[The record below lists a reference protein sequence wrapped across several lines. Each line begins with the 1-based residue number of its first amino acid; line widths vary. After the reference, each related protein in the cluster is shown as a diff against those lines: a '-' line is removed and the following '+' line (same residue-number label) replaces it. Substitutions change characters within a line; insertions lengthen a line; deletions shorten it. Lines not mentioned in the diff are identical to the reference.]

1 MKANRFM
8 LSITGNWI
16 KEGNDMAVKQVT
28 VFIGNKE
35 GRIEKVTEILKKNNI
50 NITSL
55 SLAES
60 VDFGLLRLI
69 VSEPEKAK
77 DALKEDGLSAR
88 LSDVIAVEISN
99 EPGSLHELLTSL
111 VDFNIEYM
119 YVLSSADTASM
130 IMKIKDYEAAETVIA
145 ASGFRVLTQSDVSH

>member
-1 MKANRFM
+1 
-8 LSITGNWI
+8 
-16 KEGNDMAVKQVT
+16 MAVKQVT

-35 GRIEKVTEILKKNNI
+35 GRIEKVTEVLKENSI
-50 NITSL
+50 NISSL

-69 VSEPEKAK
+69 VSDPEKAK
-77 DALKEDGLSAR
+77 DALKAEGLSAR

-99 EPGSLHELLTSL
+99 EPGSLHGLLTAL

-119 YVLSSADTASM
+119 YVLSSGDRASM
-130 IMKIKDYEAAETVIA
+130 IMKIKDYEAAESVIS
-145 ASGFRVLTQSDVSH
+145 ASGFKVLKQSEVCK

>member
-1 MKANRFM
+1 
-8 LSITGNWI
+8 
-16 KEGNDMAVKQVT
+16 MAVKQVT

-35 GRIEKVTEILKKNNI
+35 GRIEKVTQVLKDNGI
-50 NITSL
+50 NISSL

-69 VSEPEKAK
+69 VADPEKAR
-77 DALKEDGLSAR
+77 DALKEEGLSAR

-99 EPGSLHELLTSL
+99 KPGSLHELLTAL

-119 YVLSSADTASM
+119 YVLSNADRASM
-130 IMKIKDYEAAETVIA
+130 IMKIKDYEAAESVIST
-145 ASGFRVLTQSDVSH
+145 SGFRVLKQDEVCK

>member
-1 MKANRFM
+1 
-8 LSITGNWI
+8 
-16 KEGNDMAVKQVT
+16 MAVKQVT

-35 GRIEKVTEILKKNNI
+35 GRIEKVTEVLKTNGI
-50 NITSL
+50 NISSL

-69 VSEPEKAK
+69 VSDPEKAK
-77 DALKEDGLSAR
+77 DALKAEGLSAR

-99 EPGSLHELLTSL
+99 KAGSLHELLTAL

-119 YVLSSADTASM
+119 YVLSSSDTASM
-130 IMKIKDYEAAETVIA
+130 IMKIKDHEAAETVLRS
-145 ASGFRVLTQSDVSH
+145 SGFTVLTQSEVCRQ